1 MGTTIQIITLIAL
14 LTIPIFAEDVSIEIP
29 ISPPAIGLPLIDIT
43 APTSSA
49 SATSIFDTL
58 YLFSYLP
65 ELKIPNQVLVGYN
78 TVNLD
83 SGDPSVVDTNISSLS
98 IPKSY
103 IVNNFIFNN
112 ANYNILGNVSS
123 STSSLNIP
131 GSYNTNGNILDLEYG
146 DSSVVDT
153 NISSLGIPGSY
164 NGSGTTNNT
173 VISKAYAVSMLIP
186 QLPVYSTLY
195 IANPNL
201 AIKYTTFM
209 AKWYIWDP
217 PSGWFLT
224 DLKNRTIQAEA
235 DGNIEERDK
244 LFAIYKTWADK
255 YLIPGQPYYNQQAE

>member
-83 SGDPSVVDTNISSLS
+83 SGDP
-98 IPKSY
+98 
-103 IVNNFIFNN
+103 
-112 ANYNILGNVSS
+112 
-123 STSSLNIP
+123 
-131 GSYNTNGNILDLEYG
+131 
-146 DSSVVDT
+146 SVVDT

>member
-98 IPKSY
+98 IP
-103 IVNNFIFNN
+103 
-112 ANYNILGNVSS
+112 
-123 STSSLNIP
+123 
-131 GSYNTNGNILDLEYG
+131 
-146 DSSVVDT
+146 
-153 NISSLGIPGSY
+153 GSY

-201 AIKYTTFM
+201 AIKYTAFM

>member
-83 SGDPSVVDTNISSLS
+83 SGDPSVVDTNISSL
-98 IPKSY
+98 
-103 IVNNFIFNN
+103 
-112 ANYNILGNVSS
+112 
-123 STSSLNIP
+123 
-131 GSYNTNGNILDLEYG
+131 
-146 DSSVVDT
+146 
-153 NISSLGIPGSY
+153 GIPGSY

-201 AIKYTTFM
+201 AIKYTAFM

>member
-98 IPKSY
+98 
-103 IVNNFIFNN
+103 
-112 ANYNILGNVSS
+112 
-123 STSSLNIP
+123 
-131 GSYNTNGNILDLEYG
+131 
-146 DSSVVDT
+146 
-153 NISSLGIPGSY
+153 IPGSY